1 MADNPYSSLP
11 DHRFWRKA
19 VASMPP
25 FALDPIVGTPFKISP
40 RDKVATAGSC
50 FAQEIAHRLQ
60 QSGYHYYLPERPP
73 EGMSAA
79 EAERRNYSM
88 YSCRYGNLYTT
99 TQLLQLIRRA
109 YGDFTPDLDVWTRDD
124 GRFVDPFRPRI
135 EPDGYASADEM
146 RADRVRHFA
155 AVREMIETMDVFV
168 FTFGLTECWRHKSDG
183 AVLQLAPGVAGGEY
197 DPRSYE
203 FWNMT
208 VGEVV
213 RDFLASADLIK
224 AKNPAARM
232 ILSVSPVSIIA
243 TSEDRHVLVSNSA
256 SKAILRAAAD
266 EVVRSREN
274 IAYFPSYDLVTAA
287 PNAARFYGD
296 DTRRINSFGIDRT
309 MKMFFD
315 HFTSRPADQQA
326 AVRALQLD
334 VAAEAKSNARV
345 VCDEEAIEIG
355 VNHGLSAQPPA
366 SPKKDA
372 IHGHRFSR
380 ARRRWRLRRR
390 VALCQLCRT
399 AGPHGARRRRSGEGV
414 GALGPSRLHRPRRSR
429 PGVGDTRLRR
439 LSGTRR
445 RALAARR
452 ARHHR
457 ELALHLFH
465 DRAARTTASSR

>member
-19 VASMPP
+19 VTSLPP
-25 FALDPIVGTPFKISP
+25 FAIDPIVATPFKISP

-73 EGMSAA
+73 EGMSAE

-88 YSCRYGNLYTT
+88 YSCRYGNIYTT
-99 TQLLQLIRRA
+99 TQLLQLIQRA

-124 GRFVDPFRPRI
+124 GRVVDPFRPRI
-135 EPDGYASADEM
+135 EPDGYANAEEM

-183 AVLQLAPGVAGGEY
+183 AILQLAPGVAGGDY

-208 VGEVV
+208 VSEVV
-213 RDFLASADLIK
+213 RDFLASVDLIQ
-224 AKNPAARM
+224 AKNPNVRM

-243 TSEDRHVLVSNSA
+243 TSEDRHVVVSNSA

-266 EVVRSREN
+266 EVVRSRDEHRLFSVLRSRDGVAQRRALLRRRHAQNQFLRHRPHDEN
-274 IAYFPSYDLVTAA
+274 VL
-287 PNAARFYGD
+287 R
-296 DTRRINSFGIDRT
+296 SF
-309 MKMFFD
+309 
-315 HFTSRPADQQA
+315 HV
-326 AVRALQLD
+326 AVRGPARRRSGAQVD

-345 VCDEEAIEIG
+345 VCDEEAIE
-355 VNHGLSAQPPA
+355 SA
-366 SPKKDA
+366 
-372 IHGHRFSR
+372 
-380 ARRRWRLRRR
+380 
-390 VALCQLCRT
+390 
-399 AGPHGARRRRSGEGV
+399 
-414 GALGPSRLHRPRRSR
+414 
-429 PGVGDTRLRR
+429 
-439 LSGTRR
+439 
-445 RALAARR
+445 
-452 ARHHR
+452 
-457 ELALHLFH
+457 
-465 DRAARTTASSR
+465 